1 MNLPNGWGNLVTV
14 LAQENQLF
22 AGCNGLVYRMDLVK
36 GAPFMQLLNLPGM
49 GDGAEVRLCHGG
61 RHFVRGSE
69 FHRAWPYYQVV
80 RRDVFACNGMLFG

>member
-22 AGCNGLVYRMDLVK
+22 AGCNSLVYRMDLVK
-36 GAPFMQLLNLPGM
+36 GAPFMQVLNLPGM
-49 GDGAEVRLCHGG
+49 GRRRSPSRYGG